1 MNAPVGTDAGPSEGS
16 DHESAAGRRRKR
28 RWPWVLLA
36 FAVVLGLVVGAVGL
50 WLITPLPTEQSPLAE
65 VRANAAVEVT
75 ETDTAI
81 VMRPAGGDQGGDNQA
96 GGNPAVDAQV
106 GSDQAGGD
114 QARPT
119 ATPSRAL
126 LFFPGARVEAEAYL
140 WTLSPLVEQGV
151 SVVVAKPRF
160 GLALLDSRGLSTW
173 TEAAPEVSEWV
184 VGGHSMGGVKAC
196 AVAKDNPGRVTGLFL
211 AGSYCAEDL
220 SARTDLAVL
229 SVGGSRD
236 GLSTPQKIAD
246 NAHLLPSDATF
257 VEIEGMNH
265 AQFGAY
271 GEQSGDEAPQISDA
285 EARAGLT
292 APWVPGDLGLTEP
305 AQ

>member
-1 MNAPVGTDAGPSEGS
+1 M
-16 DHESAAGRRRKR
+16 
-28 RWPWVLLA
+28 LLA

-50 WLITPLPTEQSPLAE
+50 WLITPLPTEQGPLAE
-65 VRANAAVEVT
+65 VRANAAVEIT

-81 VMRPAGGDQGGDNQA
+81 IMRPAGGTHAGAVGPNAHAGDDR
-96 GGNPAVDAQV
+96 G
-106 GSDQAGGD
+106 GSDQPGGVQAG
-114 QARPT
+114 PT

-126 LFFPGARVEAEAYL
+126 LFFPGARVGAEAYL

-151 SVVVAKPRF
+151 TVVVSKPRF
-160 GLALLDSRGLSTW
+160 GLALLDTRGLPTW

-196 AVAKDNPGRVTGLFL
+196 AVAKDNPGRVTGLLL

-220 SARTDLAVL
+220 SARTDLVVL

-236 GLSTPQKIAD
+236 GLSTPQKIAE
-246 NAHLLPSDATF
+246 NAHLLPPDATF
-257 VEIEGMNH
+257 VEVAGMNH

-271 GEQSGDEAPQISDA
+271 GEQSGDESPQISDA
-285 EARAGLT
+285 EARAALT
-292 APWVPGDLGLTEP
+292 EPWIPADLGLTEP